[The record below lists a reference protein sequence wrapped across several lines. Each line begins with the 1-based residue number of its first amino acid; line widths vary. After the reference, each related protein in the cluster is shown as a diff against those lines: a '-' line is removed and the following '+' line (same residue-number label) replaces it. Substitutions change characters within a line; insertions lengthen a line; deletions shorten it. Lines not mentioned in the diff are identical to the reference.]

1 MQNIREKLITLNWFQ
16 HLAER
21 PQTVWVDDELFF
33 FVLAVDAQNCS
44 DVVKKNQKKNR
55 HETQGDVEEMN
66 EQ

>member
-44 DVVKKNQKKNR
+44 DVVKKNQKKTVMKLR
-55 HETQGDVEEMN
+55 GML
-66 EQ
+66 